1 MTFDPTTTK
10 LYIQDVTLRD
20 GMHAIRHQYGLDH
33 VRTIARALDRAKVDA
48 IEVAHGDG
56 LQGSS
61 FNYGF
66 GAHTDWEWIGAV
78 AEVLEHSVLTTL
90 LLPGI
95 GTVHDLK
102 RAYDLGVRSVRIAT
116 HCTEADV
123 SKQHI
128 EAARNLGMDV
138 SGFLMMSHMSEPDAL
153 ASQALLMESYGAHC
167 VYVTDSGGAMTMDQY
182 AARLAAYDRVLKP
195 ETQRGVHAH
204 HNLSLGVANSIV
216 AVQGGAIRVDAS
228 LAGMGAGAGNAPLEV
243 FVAAADRLGWNH
255 GCDLYALMDAA
266 EDLVRPLQDR
276 PVRVDRETL
285 TLGYA
290 GVYSSFLRHAEK
302 AAADHGL
309 DTRAILVEL
318 GFRKMVGGQED
329 MIVDVALDHA
339 ARGTTT
345 RDRRPR
351 RTGPACRAGACVR
364 GPRPCFR
371 PLQRPGE
378 RGQFPCLRPAAD
390 GTDRRRT
397 GDTRAAR
404 RPAAR
409 GRAWRSAHSPRN
421 LPASPR
427 SGRHLPDHAA
437 RADGTLGGG
446 PRSRPASWHRRLFQ
460 GGSALGRPAPAPRRC
475 GCGRPRGD
483 ARRCGRTRHA
493 RERRPSLSAR
503 PCRWR

>member
-1 MTFDPTTTK
+1 MTFDPCGTK

-20 GMHAIRHQYGLDH
+20 GMHAIRHQYGLDQ
-33 VRTIARALDRAKVDA
+33 VKAIAKALDAAKVDA

-66 GAHTDWEWIGAV
+66 GAHTDWDWIGAV
-78 AEVLEHSVLTTL
+78 AEVLTHSVLTTL

-128 EAARNLGMDV
+128 EAARKLGMDV
-138 SGFLMMSHMSEPDAL
+138 SGFLMMSHMSAPEAL
-153 ASQALLMESYGAHC
+153 AQQARLMEAYGAHC
-167 VYVTDSGGAMTMDQY
+167 VYVTDSGGAMNMDDT
-182 AARLAAYDRVLKP
+182 AARLLAYDRVLKP
-195 ETQRGVHAH
+195 ETQRGIHAH

-216 AVQGGAIRVDAS
+216 AVQHGAVRVDAS

-243 FVAAADRLGWNH
+243 VIAAASRMGWNH
-255 GCDLYALMDAA
+255 GCDLYGLMDAA

-302 AAADHGL
+302 AAAEHGL

-318 GFRKMVGGQED
+318 GRRKMVGGQED
-329 MIVDVALDHA
+329 MIVDVALDMQ
-339 ARGTTT
+339 
-345 RDRRPR
+345 
-351 RTGPACRAGACVR
+351 RT
-364 GPRPCFR
+364 
-371 PLQRPGE
+371 E
-378 RGQFPCLRPAAD
+378 
-390 GTDRRRT
+390 
-397 GDTRAAR
+397 
-404 RPAAR
+404 
-409 GRAWRSAHSPRN
+409 SI
-421 LPASPR
+421 
-427 SGRHLPDHAA
+427 RHK
-437 RADGTLGGG
+437 
-446 PRSRPASWHRRLFQ
+446 
-460 GGSALGRPAPAPRRC
+460 
-475 GCGRPRGD
+475 
-483 ARRCGRTRHA
+483 
-493 RERRPSLSAR
+493 
-503 PCRWR
+503 